1 MFSPQASGL
10 IARADGA
17 IFSGKSHPLMKTI
30 RAAFAASLLLANLAH
45 AVPQSVGNGFL
56 GAVGIPFE
64 KFAAAAGPWA
74 QGAELKG
81 PWKARAEKKG
91 DVENFDLA
99 VDAIVFGIPAAQV
112 SAERVSGAVRRFTV
126 RFDEGKM
133 RNAKSSAG
141 GLYAQVVA
149 NITALAG
156 EPKASSPGGEK
167 SFRYESSLIT
177 ARKSGAKEVIV
188 DFTPAK

>member
-1 MFSPQASGL
+1 M

-17 IFSGKSHPLMKTI
+17 IFHGNFYPPMKAILAVFASVVLLGK
-30 RAAFAASLLLANLAH
+30 LAH

-56 GAVGIPFE
+56 GAVGVAFE
-64 KFAAAAGPWA
+64 KYAASAGPWA

-91 DVENFDLA
+91 DVENLDLA
-99 VDAIVFGIPAAQV
+99 VDAIVFGIPAAQI
-112 SAERVSGAVRRFTV
+112 SAERAAGVVRRFTV

-133 RNAKSSAG
+133 KNAKPNAG

-167 SFRYESSLIT
+167 SFRYESTLIT